1 MDFKQL
7 LDGSL
12 LTTLEILYSMPD
24 YPRVLQTFL
33 WQEYDI
39 PPDFPRIMRF
49 LEFWSH
55 HIDGKLHSLQI
66 VTAGHLVTPNARM
79 VEFYGQLH

>member
-12 LTTLEILYSMPD
+12 LTTLEVLYFMPD
-24 YPRVLQTFL
+24 HPQVLQTFL

-39 PPDFPRIMRF
+39 PPEFPRIMQF
-49 LEFWSH
+49 LEYWSK
-55 HIDGKLHSLQI
+55 HIDGRLHSLQI
-66 VTAGHLVTPNARM
+66 VTAGHLVAPNARM